1 MDAADIDNADG
12 DPRRRGARTT
22 EGVEGWTISGSE
34 PGDDAVLAD
43 ATDLLRAELPNP
55 RLIDDTAFLRWCYR
69 DNPSGLA
76 WERYHYIETPGG
88 GRPLLVAHYVIAAR
102 RFRGPGGRRCEG
114 ALSQHS
120 ATRSGYRRSRHFTRL
135 GLEAYAEAGAAGRV
149 FAAGVANALSTPA
162 FIKYLGWRQVG
173 PLPVRVI
180 PTLGRGQRDLSHV
193 EVSASW
199 LDSAEFDDLAA
210 AVDRHPVATWS
221 TDWTPEALRW
231 RLSCPFARY
240 WIHTSDDLAL
250 ITTRTSHKKLPITV
264 VLKTFPLKPG
274 PGPTPATNAI
284 RSITRWHRSA
294 FAVYAGI
301 NPSVTVQGI
310 KPPRRL
316 QPSPLNLI
324 VRSLDPSVNNAEI
337 GFDTFELLDTDVY

>member
-1 MDAADIDNADG
+1 MDTADIDDADG
-12 DPRRRGARTT
+12 GPRRRGARTT

-43 ATDLLRAELPNP
+43 TTDLLRIEYPSTP
-55 RLIDDTAFLRWCYR
+55 GLIDDTAYLRWCYR
-69 DNPSGLA
+69 DNPSGPA
-76 WERYHYIETPGG
+76 WERYHYVETPGG

-114 ALSQHS
+114 VLAQNS
-120 ATRSGYRRSRHFTRL
+120 ATRSGHRRSRHFTRL
-135 GLEAYAEAGAAGRV
+135 ALEAYAEAGAAGRV
-149 FAAGVANALSTPA
+149 FVVSAANALSTPA
-162 FIKYLGWRQVG
+162 CIKYLGWRQVG

-180 PTLGRGQRDLSHV
+180 PPLGRGRRDLSHI
-193 EVSASW
+193 EVSANW

-210 AVDRHPVATWS
+210 AVDRHPVAAWT

-231 RLSCPFARY
+231 RLTCPFARY

-264 VLKTFPLKPG
+264 VLKTFPLRTG
-274 PGPTPATNAI
+274 PVPATRAI
-284 RSITRWHRSA
+284 RSTTRWHRSA
-294 FAVYAGI
+294 LAVYAGI
-301 NPSVTVQGI
+301 NPAVTIQGI

-324 VRSLDPSVNNAEI
+324 VRSLDPSVDNAEI
-337 GFDTFELLDTDVY
+337 DFDTFELLDIDAY

>member
-1 MDAADIDNADG
+1 MDTAEIDNAEG

-22 EGVEGWTISGSE
+22 EGVEGWTISGSG
-34 PGDDAVLAD
+34 PDDDAMLAD

-55 RLIDDTAFLRWCYR
+55 RLIDDTAYLRWCYR
-69 DNPSGLA
+69 DNPSGPA

-88 GRPLLVAHYVIAAR
+88 GQPLLVAHHVIAAR
-102 RFRGPGGRRCEG
+102 RFRSPDSRCCEG

-135 GLEAYAEAGAAGRV
+135 ALEVYAEAGMAGRV
-149 FAAGVANALSTPA
+149 FVAGVANALSTPA

-180 PTLGRGQRDLSHV
+180 PPLGRGRRDLSHV

-210 AVDRHPVATWS
+210 AVDRHPVAAWA
-221 TDWTPEALRW
+221 TDWTPETLRW
-231 RLSCPFARY
+231 RLTCPFARY
-240 WIHTSDDLAL
+240 WMHTNDDLAL

-264 VLKTFPLKPG
+264 VLKTFPLGTG
-274 PGPTPATNAI
+274 PVPATRAI

-294 FAVYAGI
+294 LAVYAGF
-301 NPSVTVQGI
+301 NPAVTIRGI

-324 VRSLDPSVNNAEI
+324 IRSLDPSLDNAEI
-337 GFDTFELLDTDVY
+337 DFDTFELLDTDAY

>member
-1 MDAADIDNADG
+1 MDTADIDNAEG

-22 EGVEGWTISGSE
+22 EGVEGWTISGPE

-43 ATDLLRAELPNP
+43 ATDLLRAALPNP
-55 RLIDDTAFLRWCYR
+55 RLIDDTAYLRWSYR
-69 DNPSGLA
+69 DNPSGPA
-76 WERYHYIETPGG
+76 WERYHYIETQGG
-88 GRPLLVAHYVIAAR
+88 GQPLLVAHYVTAAR
-102 RFRGPGGRRCEG
+102 RFRGPSGRRCEG
-114 ALSQHS
+114 TQSYNY

-149 FAAGVANALSTPA
+149 FAVGVANEMSTPA
-162 FIKYLGWRQVG
+162 CIKYLGWRQVG

-180 PTLGRGQRDLSHV
+180 PPAVRSRRDLNHV

-210 AVDRHPVATWS
+210 AVDRHPVAAWS

-240 WIHTSDDLAL
+240 WIHTSNDLAL
-250 ITTRTSHKKLPITV
+250 VTTRISHKKLPITV
-264 VLKTFPLKPG
+264 VLKTFPLRPG
-274 PGPTPATNAI
+274 PGPTPATGVI

-301 NPSVTVQGI
+301 NPSVTIRGI

-324 VRSLDPSVNNAEI
+324 VRSLDPSLDNAEI
-337 GFDTFELLDTDVY
+337 DFDTFELLDTDVY

>member
-12 DPRRRGARTT
+12 GPRRRGARTT
-22 EGVEGWTISGSE
+22 EGVEGWTISGPR

-43 ATDLLRAELPNP
+43 ATDLLRAESPDP
-55 RLIDDTAFLRWCYR
+55 RLIDDTVYLRWCYR
-69 DNPSGLA
+69 DNPSGPA

-88 GRPLLVAHYVIAAR
+88 GRPLLVAHYVIAAQ

-114 ALSQHS
+114 ALSQNS
-120 ATRSGYRRSRHFTRL
+120 ATRSGHQRRRHFTRL
-135 GLEAYAEAGAAGRV
+135 ALEVYAEAGAAGRAFV
-149 FAAGVANALSTPA
+149 ASVANAMSTPA
-162 FIKYLGWRQVG
+162 FIKYLGWRMIG

-180 PTLGRGQRDLSHV
+180 PPAGRGRRDLSHV

-210 AVDRHPVATWS
+210 AVDRHPVAAWS
-221 TDWTPEALRW
+221 TDWTAEALRW

-250 ITTRTSHKKLPITV
+250 VTTRISHKKLPITV
-264 VLKTFPLKPG
+264 VLKTFPLG
-274 PGPTPATNAI
+274 PGPMPATRAI

-294 FAVYAGI
+294 FAVYAGF
-301 NPSVTVQGI
+301 NPAVTVQGI
-310 KPPRRL
+310 KLPRRL

-324 VRSLDPSVNNAEI
+324 VRSLDPSVDNAEI
-337 GFDTFELLDTDVY
+337 DFDTFELLDTDAY

>member
-22 EGVEGWTISGSE
+22 EGVEGWTISGPG
-34 PGDDAVLAD
+34 PGDDAALAD
-43 ATDLLRAELPNP
+43 ATDLLRAELPDP

-69 DNPSGLA
+69 DNPSGPA

-180 PTLGRGQRDLSHV
+180 PTLVRGRRDLNHV

-210 AVDRHPVATWS
+210 AVDRHPVAAWS

-250 ITTRTSHKKLPITV
+250 VTTRTSHKKLPITV
-264 VLKTFPLKPG
+264 VLKTFPLGSRPVS
-274 PGPTPATNAI
+274 ATEAI
-284 RSITRWHRSA
+284 RSIARRHRSA

-301 NPSVTVQGI
+301 NPSVTVRGI

-324 VRSLDPSVNNAEI
+324 VRSLDPSVDNAEI
-337 GFDTFELLDTDVY
+337 DFDTFELLDTDAY

>member
-1 MDAADIDNADG
+1 MDTADIDNADG

-22 EGVEGWTISGSE
+22 EGVEGWTISGSG

-43 ATDLLRAELPNP
+43 ATDLLPPGP
-55 RLIDDTAFLRWCYR
+55 RLIDDTAYLRWSYR
-69 DNPSGLA
+69 DNPSGPS
-76 WERYHYIETPGG
+76 WERYHYIKTPGCQ
-88 GRPLLVAHYVIAAR
+88 PLLVAHHVTAAR
-102 RFRGPGGRRCEG
+102 RFRGPGGKHCEG
-114 ALSQHS
+114 ALSYNS
-120 ATRSGYRRSRHFTRL
+120 VTRSGYQRSGHFIRL
-135 GLEAYAEAGAAGRV
+135 RQEIDAEARAAGRV
-149 FAAGVANALSTPA
+149 FAVGVANALSTPP
-162 FIKYLGWRQVG
+162 FIKYLGWRMIG
-173 PLPVRVI
+173 ALPVRVI
-180 PTLGRGQRDLSHV
+180 PPAGRGRHDFSHV

-210 AVDRHPVATWS
+210 AVDRHPVAAWS

-250 ITTRTSHKKLPITV
+250 VTTRISHKRLPITV
-264 VLKTFPLKPG
+264 VLKMFPLG
-274 PGPTPATNAI
+274 PGPMPATKAI

-301 NPSVTVQGI
+301 NPAVTIRGI

-324 VRSLDPSVNNAEI
+324 VRSLDPSVDKTEI
-337 GFDTFELLDTDVY
+337 DFDTFELLDMDAY